1 MRRVRLLCGLTLG
14 GIVALSGC
22 GKSPADQAREA
33 KTAIASWEATL
44 RLLEAQEARGVVP
57 RVYASQVL
65 RAAEEE
71 RAQAAAKLRK
81 AGSR

>member
-1 MRRVRLLCGLTLG
+1 MRRVRLLCGLTLA
-14 GIVALSGC
+14 GIVFLGGC

-33 KTAIASWEATL
+33 TTTLASWKATL

-57 RVYASQVL
+57 EAYAGQVR

-71 RAQAAAKLRK
+71 REKATAELRK

>member
-1 MRRVRLLCGLTLG
+1 MRRVRLLCGLTLAG
-14 GIVALSGC
+14 LVPLSGC
-22 GKSPADQAREA
+22 GKSSADKAREA
-33 KTAIASWEATL
+33 VTTLASWQATL

-57 RVYASQVL
+57 RAYARQVR

-71 RAQAAAKLRK
+71 RSQAAAKLGT